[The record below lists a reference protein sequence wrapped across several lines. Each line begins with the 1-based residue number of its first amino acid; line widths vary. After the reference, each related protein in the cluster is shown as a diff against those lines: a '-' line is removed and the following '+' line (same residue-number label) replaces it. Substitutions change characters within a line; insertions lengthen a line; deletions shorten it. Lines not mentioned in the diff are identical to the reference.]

1 MKVKIHIL
9 LLGIMI
15 IGNKISKAQAQY
27 IDTNYK
33 YSYQLKLQGV
43 YSAQTAKSAS
53 IDLAKIFDS
62 NHQLFNS
69 SDSIITI
76 RSAFSCDDSRLINR
90 LQDYGY
96 PVLYFNKNID
106 DISSEL
112 KKSE

>member
-9 LLGIMI
+9 LLGII
-15 IGNKISKAQAQY
+15 VIGNNISKAQEQY

-43 YSAQTAKSAS
+43 NSLQTAKSAS
-53 IDLAKIFDS
+53 IDLARIFDS
-62 NHQLFNS
+62 NHQLFNA

-96 PVLYFNKNID
+96 PVLYFKKTMY